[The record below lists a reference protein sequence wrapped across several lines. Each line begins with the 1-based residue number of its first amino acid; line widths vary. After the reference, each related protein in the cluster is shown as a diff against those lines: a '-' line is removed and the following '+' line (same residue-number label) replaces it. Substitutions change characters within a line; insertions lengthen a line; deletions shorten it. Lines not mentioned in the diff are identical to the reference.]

1 MNEITKE
8 LLEACK
14 AFTAI
19 QHIDSAACG
28 PLKSALLMA
37 KKAIAKAEAAL
48 AAPQAA
54 ADGWIPWSGGEC
66 PIPEGMAFD
75 LRFRD
80 GAKLI
85 AASSDWPTAEWD
97 WSCESGPYGIVAY
110 RIVKES
116 GK

>member
-48 AAPQAA
+48 AAPQAD
-54 ADGWIPWSGGEC
+54 ADGCS
-66 PIPEGMAFD
+66 
-75 LRFRD
+75 
-80 GAKLI
+80 
-85 AASSDWPTAEWD
+85 
-97 WSCESGPYGIVAY
+97 
-110 RIVKES
+110 
-116 GK
+116 

>member
-8 LLEACK
+8 LLEALK
-14 AFTAI
+14 LAGSI
-19 QHIDSAACG
+19 IGHPDDSASKHIAYV
-28 PLKSALLMA
+28 
-37 KKAIAKAEAAL
+37 IAKAEAAL
-48 AAPQAA
+48 AAPQAD

-110 RIVKES
+110 RIAKES
-116 GK
+116 DK

>member
-8 LLEACK
+8 LLDALKACLK
-14 AFTAI
+14 NCARWHPADPAVLGAI
-19 QHIDSAACG
+19 S
-28 PLKSALLMA
+28 
-37 KKAIAKAEAAL
+37 AIAKAEAAL
-48 AAPQAA
+48 AEPQAD
-54 ADGWIPWSGGEC
+54 ADGWIPWGGGEC